1 MWCIINVVLQ
11 SAREP
16 HRLHKWCS
24 LQRLAPQQVGD
35 DDHSWGDD
43 IDDDDDED
51 DDVGDDIDD
60 GDDGDGD
67 DDGVGV
73 DIDDDFQA
81 WRGDPDVRP
90 PNLPHPVPENSCGQI
105 FIFAWIVSRTV
116 NNEHQGQG
124 YFLHPQDLDADME
137 RLVGEAAREAPTLFY
152 YTQCDLDKSVQM

>member
-1 MWCIINVVLQ
+1 MWYIINMMWQ
-11 SAREP
+11 FAREP

-35 DDHSWGDD
+35 EDHSWGDD

-51 DDVGDDIDD
+51 DDDGDDDD
-60 GDDGDGD
+60 GDD
-67 DDGVGV
+67 
-73 DIDDDFQA
+73 DDDFQA

-116 NNEHQGQG
+116 NIKGRDMF
-124 YFLHPQDLDADME
+124 YTPQDLDADME

>member
-1 MWCIINVVLQ
+1 MWYIINMMLQ
-11 SAREP
+11 PAREP

-35 DDHSWGDD
+35 EDHSWGDD

-51 DDVGDDIDD
+51 DDDGDDDD
-60 GDDGDGD
+60 GDD
-67 DDGVGV
+67 
-73 DIDDDFQA
+73 DDDFQA

-116 NNEHQGQG
+116 NIKGRDMF
-124 YFLHPQDLDADME
+124 YTPQDLDADME

>member
-11 SAREP
+11 PACEP

-35 DDHSWGDD
+35 EDHSWG
-43 IDDDDDED
+43 DDDDDED
-51 DDVGDDIDD
+51 DDDDD
-60 GDDGDGD
+60 GDDD
-67 DDGVGV
+67 GV

-90 PNLPHPVPENSCGQI
+90 PNLPHPVPEDSCGQI

-116 NNEHQGQG
+116 NIKGRDIF
-124 YFLHPQDLDADME
+124 YTPQDLDADME
-137 RLVGEAAREAPTLFY
+137 RLVGEAAREAPNLFY

>member
-1 MWCIINVVLQ
+1 MLQ
-11 SAREP
+11 PAREP

-35 DDHSWGDD
+35 EDHSWGDD
-43 IDDDDDED
+43 IDDDDDD
-51 DDVGDDIDD
+51 
-60 GDDGDGD
+60 
-67 DDGVGV
+67 GV

-90 PNLPHPVPENSCGQI
+90 PNLPHPVPEDSCGQI

-116 NNEHQGQG
+116 NIKGRDMF
-124 YFLHPQDLDADME
+124 YTPQDLDADME
-137 RLVGEAAREAPTLFY
+137 RLVGEAAREAPNLFY